1 MCGLGIARSPFR
13 EKGTVMCGLGFA
25 HSSFRDEG
33 TGKCGLGLL
42 PLPSGRGLG

>member
-1 MCGLGIARSPFR
+1 MCGLGIARS
-13 EKGTVMCGLGFA
+13 
-25 HSSFRDEG
+25 SFRDKG